1 MLSQRQ
7 AAQTWGIS
15 RSTLQRA
22 ISKGNLSVSGSG
34 KIDPSEMLRV
44 FGAARSG
51 PTGGPHGPPV
61 GPLGPGVG
69 HPQSHGQEP
78 ALEAENKALRAAL
91 AAKEELIA
99 AKDRHIEDL
108 SQALRLL
115 AAPSQPSAPPEPEPP
130 ATPEPPARSI
140 WQRLFG
146 L

>member
-7 AAQTWGIS
+7 AAQAWGIS

-22 ISKGNLSVSGSG
+22 ISKGNLSVSGTG

-44 FGAARSG
+44 FGEAK
-51 PTGGPHGPPV
+51 GGPPRPHD
-61 GPLGPGVG
+61 GPLGPGVA
-69 HPQSHGQEP
+69 HPQNMDQDL
-78 ALEAENKALRAAL
+78 ALEAENKVLRAAL
-91 AAKEELIA
+91 AAKEELIT

-115 AAPSQPSAPPEPEPP
+115 AAPSQPSAPPKPEPP
-130 ATPEPPARSI
+130 ATQEPPSRSI

>member
-7 AAQTWGIS
+7 AAQAWGIS

-34 KIDPSEMLRV
+34 RIDPSEMLRV
-44 FGAARSG
+44 FGEAR
-51 PTGGPHGPPV
+51 GGPSGPPV

-69 HPQSHGQEP
+69 HPLSQGHNQS
-78 ALEAENKALRAAL
+78 LEAENKALRAAL
-91 AAKEELIA
+91 AAKEELIS

-115 AAPSQPSAPPEPEPP
+115 AAPNQPSAPPEPEPP
-130 ATPEPPARSI
+130 VAQEPPARSI

>member
-7 AAQTWGIS
+7 AAQAWGIS

-22 ISKGNLSVSGSG
+22 ISKGNLSVSDSG

-44 FGAARSG
+44 FGEARSG
-51 PTGGPHGPPV
+51 QPRAPV
-61 GPLGPGVG
+61 EPRGPGAVHPMSQG
-69 HPQSHGQEP
+69 HDQ

-91 AAKEELIA
+91 AAKEELIS
-99 AKDRHIEDL
+99 AKNRHIEDL

-115 AAPSQPSAPPEPEPP
+115 ASPSQPSAPHEPEPP
-130 ATPEPPARSI
+130 AEPVPPARSI

>member
-7 AAQTWGIS
+7 AAQAWGIS

-22 ISKGNLSVSGSG
+22 ISKGNLSVLGSG

-44 FGAARSG
+44 FGEARSG
-51 PTGGPHGPPV
+51 PGGPPV
-61 GPLGPGVG
+61 GPSGPGVG
-69 HPQSHGQEP
+69 HPLNQTQDP

-99 AKDRHIEDL
+99 AKNRHIEDL

-115 AAPSQPSAPPEPEPP
+115 AAPSQPSAPHEPEPP
-130 ATPEPPARSI
+130 AAPEPPARSI